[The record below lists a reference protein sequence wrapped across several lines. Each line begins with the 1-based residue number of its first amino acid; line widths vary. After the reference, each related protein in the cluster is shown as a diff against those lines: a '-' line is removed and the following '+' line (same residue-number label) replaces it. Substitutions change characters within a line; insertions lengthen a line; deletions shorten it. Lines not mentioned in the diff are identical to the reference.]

1 MPIIHALLPPPGVLH
16 SPAADRQGAPWE
28 HEGSGGS
35 AVSVGANEKINVAVI
50 GLGWPGQRHLEGYF
64 KVPFVRVAAV
74 CDASP
79 ALLAETQ
86 ARFGVAD
93 GYADYREALA
103 CPEIDAVSIC
113 LPNFLHAPASIAAIE
128 AGKHVLCEKPL
139 AHTLADAERLATA
152 VHAHDRTFMLALN
165 NRFRIEIQALK
176 RVIAA
181 GTLGEIYYAKAG
193 WMRRRWAGTVRGWFM
208 EKEKAGGGPMID
220 LGVHMLDLAL
230 WLMGS
235 PKATRVSGAVY
246 DKLAK
251 EMEPLLG
258 PLSIEDLGAAFVH
271 LDNGASI
278 FLETSWGGYIERE
291 RVSCELLGTTG
302 GAKYERYG
310 RESWTT
316 HPIPPFQLF
325 TTIADEQIN
334 AVPTTL
340 TLTPEQM
347 LLASFEHEMR
357 HFAACVRDGAQ
368 PIATV
373 DQGLEIARILDAVYR
388 SATAGREIAL
398 TPGAA

>member
-1 MPIIHALLPPPGVLH
+1 MG
-16 SPAADRQGAPWE
+16 
-28 HEGSGGS
+28 
-35 AVSVGANEKINVAVI
+35 VGANEKINIAVI

-64 KVPFVRVAAV
+64 KVPFVNVAAV

-86 ARFGVAD
+86 ARFGIAA
-93 GYADYREALA
+93 GYADYREVLA
-103 CPEIDAVSIC
+103 RPEIDAVSVC

-139 AHTLADAERLATA
+139 AHTLADAERLAAT
-152 VHAHDRTFMLALN
+152 VHAHDRLFMLALN
-165 NRFRIEIQALK
+165 NRFRVEIQALK
-176 RVIAA
+176 RIIDA
-181 GTLGEIYYAKAG
+181 GTLGEMYYAKAG
-193 WMRRRWAGTVRGWFM
+193 WVRRRWAGTVRGWFM

-220 LGVHMLDLAL
+220 LGVHMLDLTL

-235 PKATRVSGAVY
+235 PRATRVSGAVY

-258 PLSIEDLGAAFVH
+258 PLSIEDLGAALVH

-291 RVSCELLGTTG
+291 RVFCEILGTTG
-302 GAKYERYG
+302 GAKYERFG
-310 RESWTT
+310 GAAWGTQ
-316 HPIPPFQLF
+316 PVPPFQLF
-325 TTIADEQIN
+325 TSVADEQIN
-334 AVPTTL
+334 AVPTTI

-347 LLASFEHEMR
+347 LLASFENEMR
-357 HFAACVRDGAQ
+357 HFAECVRNGAQ

-373 DQGLEIARILDAVYR
+373 EQGLEIARILDAVYR
-388 SATAGREIAL
+388 SAAEGREIIL
-398 TPGAA
+398 TPSAV